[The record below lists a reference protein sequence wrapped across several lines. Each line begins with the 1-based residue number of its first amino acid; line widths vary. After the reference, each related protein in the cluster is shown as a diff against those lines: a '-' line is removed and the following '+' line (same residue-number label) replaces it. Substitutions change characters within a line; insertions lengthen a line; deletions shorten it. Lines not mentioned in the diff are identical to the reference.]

1 MEVGRS
7 IREEHTRGPRKVLHS
22 CERISCVSLSD
33 GLSSFCQDRC
43 ALPLAH
49 DGPTAKSQVC
59 RPSAFTLPRQ
69 SAERPPGLVAKA
81 SVDGFVGVVEV
92 RGAHTPYAR
101 HGTWHSGQGV
111 CSDILQKAAFT
122 WPPKALDDDNSGRRY
137 ANNMSTFK
145 RFGRRMSRG
154 VFLEVLPRGPC
165 HLPCMAWSFFFCGEL
180 GIRVVAPM
188 PRNRDGLCFR
198 TKLVAGAMIKTQ

>member
-1 MEVGRS
+1 M
-7 IREEHTRGPRKVLHS
+7 
-22 CERISCVSLSD
+22 
-33 GLSSFCQDRC
+33 
-43 ALPLAH
+43 
-49 DGPTAKSQVC
+49 TARLQKSQLC

-81 SVDGFVGVVEV
+81 GVDGFVGGGGGPW
-92 RGAHTPYAR
+92 GAPYAR
-101 HGTWHSGQGV
+101 HAAWHSGQGV

-122 WPPKALDDDNSGRRY
+122 WLPKALDDDNSGRRY
-137 ANNMSTFK
+137 ANNMSTLK

-154 VFLEVLPRGPC
+154 VFLEELPRGPC

-180 GIRVVAPM
+180 GIRVVAPV